1 MKVPME
7 AKKEVL
13 DLKATGFTTAEIA
26 SRTGVSQRSIECYWK
41 KWQQE
46 LIAAGYYSQHVD
58 IVPDD
63 PETQA
68 KRRAVRLMDQ
78 GWKSRDAAKKT
89 GLKMEDIAEHWEE
102 WAAELGMEIIQRK
115 EEPVYPDGEV
125 KEVALPVPEAAPD
138 MPCPVEE
145 KEKSIVEKVT
155 EVTEVTKVTESSAK
169 TMEASTEAS
178 VKSMDKSI
186 GQVDAVYTLMSR
198 LNALVHE
205 YLRDEG
211 RSLRDVSQEMEISE
225 GHLTVVLSLNLGE
238 TPEDV
243 WEAVE
248 DVL

>member
-1 MKVPME
+1 MGKI
-7 AKKEVL
+7 AHDTKKMAL
-13 DLKATGFTTAEIA
+13 DLKAAGYNAADI
-26 SRTGVSQRSIECYWK
+26 SKRLGISQRTFECYWK

-46 LIAAGYYSQHVD
+46 LIDAGYYSQHVG

-63 PETQA
+63 IITQA

-78 GWKSRDAAKKT
+78 GWRASDAAKKT
-89 GLKMEDIAEHWEE
+89 RLRAEDIAEHWEE

-115 EEPVYPDGEV
+115 EEPVYPNGEV
-125 KEVALPVPEAAPD
+125 KEVALPAPETAPD
-138 MPCPVEE
+138 MPCPVEK
-145 KEKSIVEKVT
+145 KEEPIVEKVN
-155 EVTEVTKVTESSAK
+155 EAIAK
-169 TMEASTEAS
+169 SKCE
-178 VKSMDKSI
+178 VKSQSVKSI

-238 TPEDV
+238 AEGCV
-243 WEAVE
+243 
-248 DVL
+248 

>member
-13 DLKATGFTTAEIA
+13 DLKAAGFTTAEIA

-125 KEVALPVPEAAPD
+125 KEVALPAPETAPD
-138 MPCPVEE
+138 MPCPVEK
-145 KEKSIVEKVT
+145 KEENSMEA
-155 EVTEVTKVTESSAK
+155 SAK
-169 TMEASTEAS
+169 TMEASAKSMEVS

-186 GQVDAVYTLMSR
+186 LATRKMDAAYSLMGR
-198 LNALVHE
+198 INAIIHG
-205 YLRDEG
+205 YLMDEG
-211 RSLRDVSQEMEISE
+211 KSLLDVSQEMEISE

-238 TPEDV
+238 TAEV

-248 DVL
+248 DV

>member
-1 MKVPME
+1 MGKI
-7 AKKEVL
+7 AHDTKKMAL
-13 DLKATGFTTAEIA
+13 DLKAAGYNAADI
-26 SRTGVSQRSIECYWK
+26 SKRLGISQRTFECYWK

-46 LIAAGYYSQHVD
+46 LIDAGYYSQHVG

-63 PETQA
+63 AETQA
-68 KRRAVRLMDQ
+68 KRHAVRLMDQ
-78 GWKSRDAAKKT
+78 GWKPKDVATKT
-89 GLKMEDIAEHWEE
+89 RLKIDDISDHWEE
-102 WAAELGMEIIQRK
+102 WAEELGMEIIQRK

-125 KEVALPVPEAAPD
+125 KEVALPVPETV
-138 MPCPVEE
+138 PVEK
-145 KEKSIVEKVT
+145 KEENS
-155 EVTEVTKVTESSAK
+155 
-169 TMEASTEAS
+169 MEAS

-211 RSLRDVSQEMEISE
+211 KSLRDVSQEMEISE

-238 TPEDV
+238 TADV

-248 DVL
+248 DV

>member
-115 EEPVYPDGEV
+115 EEPVYPNGEV
-125 KEVALPVPEAAPD
+125 KEVALLAPETAPD

-145 KEKSIVEKVT
+145 KEKSIMEKVN
-155 EVTEVTKVTESSAK
+155 EAIAK
-169 TMEASTEAS
+169 SKCE
-178 VKSMDKSI
+178 VKSQSVKSI

-211 RSLRDVSQEMEISE
+211 KSLRDVSQEMEISE

-238 TPEDV
+238 TAEV

-248 DVL
+248 DV

>member
-1 MKVPME
+1 MGKI
-7 AKKEVL
+7 AHDTKKMAL
-13 DLKATGFTTAEIA
+13 DLKAAGYNAADI
-26 SRTGVSQRSIECYWK
+26 SKRLGISQRTFECYWK

-46 LIAAGYYSQHVD
+46 LIDAGYYSQHVG

-63 PETQA
+63 IITQA

-78 GWKSRDAAKKT
+78 GWKPKDVAKKT
-89 GLKMEDIAEHWEE
+89 RLKIDDISDHWEE

-125 KEVALPVPEAAPD
+125 KEVTLPVPEAAPD
-138 MPCPVEE
+138 MLCPVEE
-145 KEKSIVEKVT
+145 KEENDMEKVT
-155 EVTEVTKVTESSAK
+155 EVIEASAK
-169 TMEASTEAS
+169 TMKAS
-178 VKSMDKSI
+178 VKSI
-186 GQVDAVYTLMSR
+186 CQVDAVYTLMSR
-198 LNALVHE
+198 LNALIHE

-238 TPEDV
+238 TADV

-248 DVL
+248 DV